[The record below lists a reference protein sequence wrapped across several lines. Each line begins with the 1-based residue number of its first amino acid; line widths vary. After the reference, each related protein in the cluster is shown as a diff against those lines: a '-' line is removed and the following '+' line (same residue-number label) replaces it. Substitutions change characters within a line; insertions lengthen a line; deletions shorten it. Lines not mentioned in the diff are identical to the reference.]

1 MNAFPD
7 WLVLCVWRAL
17 IGEVYPALRTIAIAL
32 SDDRRFL
39 VRYYLDRPS
48 TDFDWESLE
57 VVAINT
63 LASIGQ
69 DKISYVDLD
78 CKFVLGSI
86 GCLECRDG
94 FIYCRREYDL

>member
-1 MNAFPD
+1 M
-7 WLVLCVWRAL
+7 VLCVWRAL

-48 TDFDWESLE
+48 TDL

-63 LASIGQ
+63 SASIGQ

-86 GCLECRDG
+86 GCLECLDG

>member
-7 WLVLCVWRAL
+7 WLVLCVWRSL

-48 TDFDWESLE
+48 TDL

-63 LASIGQ
+63 SASIGQ

-86 GCLECRDG
+86 GCLECLDG